1 MASQDWFEK
10 DFYAVL
16 GVPADATQDAIK
28 KAYRKLARQHHP
40 DANAGNAASEQRFK
54 EIGEAYAV
62 LSDPEQRQQYDAVR
76 AMSRGGARFTAG
88 GPNGGAGGFEDL
100 LGGLFGGGMPRGNVR
115 FTTTGAPPGGATG
128 FEDFLGGLFGGPAG
142 AGGGAGMSAPG
153 PGYRS
158 TRGPRRGE
166 DLAADVNLSFRQAVE
181 GAQLSLRVDDPRSG
195 SRTVTARIPAGVRDG
210 QKVRIRGKGRP
221 GDPGAEDGDLLVTVH
236 VEPHSV
242 FTLDG
247 ADLRV
252 TVPITFAE
260 AALGAQIDVP
270 TLDGSTVRMKVP
282 AGTPSGRTLRA
293 KGRGVTTA
301 TGTGDLL
308 VTVQVVVPQRLSS
321 AARTAVEQFAAVTAD
336 EDLRADLLARA
347 RRDPAGAGR
356 GGSPGDGVSGHQHR
370 GTADGRR

>member
-16 GVPADATQDAIK
+16 GVPADASQDAIK

-40 DANAGNAASEQRFK
+40 DANSGNVASEQRFK
-54 EIGEAYAV
+54 EVGEAYAV
-62 LSDPEQRQQYDAVR
+62 LSDVEQRQQYDAVR

-88 GPNGGAGGFEDL
+88 GGGANGAGGFEDL
-100 LGGLFGGGMPRGNVR
+100 LGGLFGGGVPRGNVR
-115 FTTTGAPPGGATG
+115 FSTGGAPPGGAG
-128 FEDFLGGLFGGPAG
+128 FEDLLGGLFGGAPPGAAG
-142 AGGGAGMSAPG
+142 PG
-153 PGYRS
+153 PGTGFRAP
-158 TRGPRRGE
+158 RGPRRGD

-195 SRTVTARIPAGVRDG
+195 TRTVNARMPAGVRDG
-210 QKVRIRGKGRP
+210 QKVRLRGKGRP
-221 GDPGAEDGDLLVTVH
+221 GDAGAEDGDLVVTVH

-247 ADLRV
+247 PDLRV

-270 TLDGSTVRMKVP
+270 TLDGGTVRLKVAP
-282 AGTPSGRTLRA
+282 GTPSGRTLRA

-301 TGTGDLL
+301 KATGDLL
-308 VTVQVVVPQRLSS
+308 VTVQVVVPQRLDG
-321 AARTAVEQFAAVTAD
+321 AARTAVEQFAAATTG
-336 EDLRADLLARA
+336 EDPRAELLARA
-347 RRDPAGAGR
+347 RRDTAGAG
-356 GGSPGDGVSGHQHR
+356 
-370 GTADGRR
+370 DGRR